1 MIEIQIH
8 FASTVRVALQHL
20 KIQREPLCISAV
32 RSVKKVAAL
41 DRIHLPS
48 ITIDNYICILKQYLD
63 RHISAAMQAQFE

>member
-32 RSVKKVAAL
+32 RSVKKVAA
-41 DRIHLPS
+41 D
-48 ITIDNYICILKQYLD
+48 ILYLNSTV
-63 RHISAAMQAQFE
+63 ISHVP